1 MKQVPDSLLAFQHMF
16 PDDDACAAWLIE
28 MRWPDGFVCPACGH
42 EKGWALRR
50 KAHTFECAGCRRQ
63 TSVTAGTILHAS
75 KLPLTVWFWAAYLMA
90 THSNGISALQLQKQL
105 GIGSYRSAWLLAH
118 KLRASMVDPERN
130 SLSGLVE
137 IDEASLPFRTKR
149 RSSHRR
155 ARTQPRRQDAH
166 RRRHRTRGRKHPRPP
181 AAGRNLLL
189 RRRRPRT
196 LRRNRPPIPTPSRK
210 PTAGPATL
218 RSPPI
223 ATMSMSSGKTAA
235 HLVLPWIHQVF
246 SNLKGWARGVYH
258 GLRRK
263 HLQAYL
269 DEFVFRFNRRK
280 TRHAAFRSLFRL
292 ATNAKPLTYSMLI
305 EPGAMCISGTYFR
318 ADDGVSSDALSFGRS
333 VDMRYFGQEHTVT
346 VSIDDTAMDLAT
358 ILSDFHAA
366 HERALH
372 LQPYRYPRRI
382 RHVSPDRDCLG
393 AAAPGQSDRRRGPI
407 CRGGAKRAAAGRLRR
422 RRDAMKPIS
431 ASVTHFPRASR
442 RRALWS
448 SKSHRP
454 PRSFIQAN
462 GCGSTNWASSTSG
475 RPATVRPRRPV

>member
-1 MKQVPDSLLAFQHMF
+1 
-16 PDDDACAAWLIE
+16 

-137 IDEASLPFRTKR
+137 IDEASLPFRTKDDPPTGGQG
-149 RSSHRR
+149 RSHDGKMLIVGAIELGDGNIPGRLRLAEISSYGAADLGHFVET
-155 ARTQPRRQDAH
+155 AADPDAI
-166 RRRHRTRGRKHPRPP
+166 
-181 AAGRNLLL
+181 A
-189 RRRRPRT
+189 
-196 LRRNRPPIPTPSRK
+196 K
-210 PTAGPATL
+210 PTAGPATP

-223 ATMSMSSGKTAA
+223 ATMSHVVGKTAA
-235 HLVLPWIHQVF
+235 HLVLPWIHQIF

-292 ATNAKPLTYSMLI
+292 ATNAEPLTYSMLI
-305 EPGAMCISGTYFR
+305 EPEPCA
-318 ADDGVSSDALSFGRS
+318 
-333 VDMRYFGQEHTVT
+333 
-346 VSIDDTAMDLAT
+346 
-358 ILSDFHAA
+358 
-366 HERALH
+366 
-372 LQPYRYPRRI
+372 
-382 RHVSPDRDCLG
+382 
-393 AAAPGQSDRRRGPI
+393 
-407 CRGGAKRAAAGRLRR
+407 
-422 RRDAMKPIS
+422 
-431 ASVTHFPRASR
+431 
-442 RRALWS
+442 
-448 SKSHRP
+448 
-454 PRSFIQAN
+454 
-462 GCGSTNWASSTSG
+462 
-475 RPATVRPRRPV
+475 